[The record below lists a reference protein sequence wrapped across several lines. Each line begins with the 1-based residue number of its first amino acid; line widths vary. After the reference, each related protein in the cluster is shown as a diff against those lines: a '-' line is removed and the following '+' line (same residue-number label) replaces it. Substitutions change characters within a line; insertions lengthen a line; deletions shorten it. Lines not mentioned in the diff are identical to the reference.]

1 MTSRLRPCNVHFVQI
16 AGWVLFR
23 CQALILWVY
32 TRAANLPCAV
42 LLQRCAEMQHSEVRI
57 VKGVDDRLT
66 GEAYVHISGARAKLR
81 LALAKDRTL
90 MPVRY
95 SLPPISAQRCAS
107 SCCAG
112 SSHCQPQWWL
122 PRECI
127 DLKRSYTIV
136 CPHL

>member
-1 MTSRLRPCNVHFVQI
+1 MCILCRLQ
-16 AGWVLFR
+16 AGY
-23 CQALILWVY
+23 CQAFILWVY

-42 LLQRCAEMQHSEVRI
+42 LLQRCADMQHSEVRI

-95 SLPPISAQRCAS
+95 SLPPNVALAAAVLAAVIFNHSGGCLESVLTSRGHTPLFALICS
-107 SCCAG
+107 K
-112 SSHCQPQWWL
+112 
-122 PRECI
+122 E
-127 DLKRSYTIV
+127 
-136 CPHL
+136 